1 MEATSNARGWNALAW
16 PAMLGLGTL
25 AALGVFIVVI
35 GQNPLQAF
43 SEFIAGSIG
52 SRAGL
57 GGTAARAAILIFY
70 ALGIALSFRAGLI
83 NIGTEGQARMGA
95 AAAVA
100 LTVGPAGAFFS
111 HHGWIGIPVMLLAGA
126 LAGAAWSLL
135 AGAMKRWRGVSE
147 VVATLMLNFAALQL
161 VRYAVSSHA
170 WLQGRDTDLQ
180 QNELPAAL
188 KFAGLGGTDFHWG
201 ALLALP
207 AAVAIHIFL
216 FHSAGG
222 MRLRA
227 MGFNRSAARACGVA
241 CDTLTLQVFGA
252 SGALA
257 GLAGALGVMAV
268 GKLSTDPPYSDFG
281 YMAVSVA
288 LVAELKPLA
297 IIGVA
302 LLFAAMDVGSESME
316 AAAGIPHW
324 IVYVLNG
331 LMILAMLAR
340 DAGLRA
346 LPMSGPAK
354 GPGGQDGSVA

>member
-1 MEATSNARGWNALAW
+1 L
-16 PAMLGLGTL
+16 L
-25 AALGVFIVVI
+25 
-35 GQNPLQAF
+35 
-43 SEFIAGSIG
+43 
-52 SRAGL
+52 
-57 GGTAARAAILIFY
+57 
-70 ALGIALSFRAGLI
+70 
-83 NIGTEGQARMGA
+83 
-95 AAAVA
+95 
-100 LTVGPAGAFFS
+100 
-111 HHGWIGIPVMLLAGA
+111 LLAGA
-126 LAGAAWSLL
+126 LAGALWSLI

-161 VRYAVSSHA
+161 VRYFVSSHA

-188 KFAGLGGTDFHWG
+188 QFAGWHGTDFHWG
-201 ALLALP
+201 VLLALP
-207 AAVAIHIFL
+207 AALIAHVFIF
-216 FHSAGG
+216 HTAGG

-227 MGFNRSAARACGVA
+227 MGFNRSAARACGVG
-241 CDTLTLQVFGA
+241 CDALTLKVFGA

-288 LVAELKPLA
+288 LVAELKPLT
-297 IIGVA
+297 IIVVA
-302 LLFAAMDVGSESME
+302 LLFAAMDVGSGSME

-340 DAGLRA
+340 DAGGRSSLAAPVIRDDETKR
-346 LPMSGPAK
+346 G
-354 GPGGQDGSVA
+354 VA